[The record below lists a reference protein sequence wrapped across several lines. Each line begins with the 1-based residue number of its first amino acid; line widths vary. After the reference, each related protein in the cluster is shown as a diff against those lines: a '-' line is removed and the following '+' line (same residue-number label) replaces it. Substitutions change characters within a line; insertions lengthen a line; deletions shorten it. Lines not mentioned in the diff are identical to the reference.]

1 MAYLCVMSCA
11 MARLLLFPSIFSAIL
26 FWRTFQ
32 LFSKQTTVE
41 IAPEI
46 VIMLAAEQEY
56 FDYF

>member
-1 MAYLCVMSCA
+1 